1 MSSLLYVF
9 PTMTPFSPKLK
20 EAYEVKEDF
29 CTEYQGKLIWVPK
42 FFQFDG
48 ASIPWPAY
56 NLVGTPFNPKHMTAA
71 VVHDW
76 LYYSHEIERKHAD
89 RLFYQMLRDAGV
101 GKVRAVL
108 MRETV
113 EAMGRFY
120 WANDDKDKAFLEKLR
135 QKIVD
140 DGRDPLKYGLKD
152 E

>member
-29 CTEYQGKLIWVPK
+29 CTEYQGKLIWVP
-42 FFQFDG
+42 
-48 ASIPWPAY
+48 
-56 NLVGTPFNPKHMTAA
+56 
-71 VVHDW
+71 
-76 LYYSHEIERKHAD
+76 
-89 RLFYQMLRDAGV
+89 LFYQMLRDAGV

-113 EAMGRFY
+113 ETMGRFY